1 MNLNVCMLTNNACYK
16 VGRKITPKGVMVHST
31 GANNPN
37 LKRYVGPDDG
47 KLGYN
52 QYGNHWNQ
60 DKPDG
65 REVCAHA
72 FIGKLADGSVA
83 TYQTLPWDARGWHCG
98 KGSKGSANDTHISFE
113 ICEDALTDSEYFSQ
127 VYREAVELCAYLC
140 DMYEFDP
147 MADGVVICHSEG
159 AARGIASNHS
169 DVMHWFPKFGKNMDI
184 FRADVKAAME
194 GTTPAP
200 SPAPNTAYQVG
211 DVVTLSSYYAASTDP
226 IEKAV
231 IPSEWKVGTIT
242 RIIPD
247 RRNPYLV
254 DGLGWCN
261 DGDIRGKGEVN
272 SGGGPS
278 GGKQYGPNPSLVWDY
293 QYDAQVEELQRILND
308 KGHSLS
314 VDGKAGDKTYQ
325 AAAQHS
331 IRGGESGPLCKWVQ
345 QRLNSM
351 GFSCGS
357 ADGIAGNKTMKAIAK
372 FQEANGVG
380 VGYLG
385 GTDWYYLLIG

>member
-1 MNLNVCMLTNNACYK
+1 MYVYLQTMPAIRRA
-16 VGRKITPKGVMVHST
+16 GRSRRKGSWYSST

-83 TYQTLPWDARGWHCG
+83 TYQTLPWDTRGWHCG

-113 ICEDALTDSEYFSQ
+113 ICEDDLTNSEYFSQ
-127 VYREAVELCAYLC
+127 VYQEAVEFCAYLC
-140 DMYEFDP
+140 DMYGFDP

-159 AARGIASNHS
+159 AARGIASNHG

-184 FRADVKAAME
+184 FRADVKAAMG
-194 GTTPAP
+194 GTTPAL
-200 SPAPNTAYQVG
+200 SPDTGYQVG

-226 IEKAV
+226 VEKAV
-231 IPSEWKVGTIT
+231 IPSEWKTGTIT
-242 RIIPD
+242 RIIPG

-261 DGDIRGKGEVN
+261 DGDIRGKVEVN
-272 SGGGPS
+272 PGSGS
-278 GGKQYGPNPSLVWDY
+278 SSGKQYGSNPSLVWDY
-293 QYDAQVEELQRILND
+293 QYDSQVAELQKILNN

-314 VDGKAGDKTYQ
+314 VDGKAGNRTYQ
-325 AAAQHS
+325 AATQHS
-331 IRGGESGPLCKWVQ
+331 IQGSESGPLCKWVQ
-345 QRLNSM
+345 QRLNSL
-351 GFSCGS
+351 GYSCGS

-385 GTDWYYLLIG
+385 GTDWYYLLA

>member
-16 VGRKITPKGVMVHST
+16 AGRKITPKGVMVHST

-83 TYQTLPWDARGWHCG
+83 TYQTLPWDTRGWHCG

-113 ICEDALTDSEYFSQ
+113 ICKDDLTNSEYFSQ
-127 VYREAVELCAYLC
+127 VYQEAVEFCAYLC
-140 DMYEFDP
+140 DMYGFDP

-159 AARGIASNHS
+159 AARGIASNHG

-184 FRADVKAAME
+184 FRADVKAAMG

-200 SPAPNTAYQVG
+200 SPDTGYQVG

-226 IEKAV
+226 VEKAV
-231 IPSEWKVGTIT
+231 IPSEWKTGTIT
-242 RIIPD
+242 RIIPG

-254 DGLGWCN
+254 DGLRWCN
-261 DGDIRGKGEVN
+261 DGDIRGKVEVN
-272 SGGGPS
+272 PGSGS
-278 GGKQYGPNPSLVWDY
+278 SSGKQYGSNPSLVWDY
-293 QYDAQVEELQRILND
+293 QYDSQVAELQKILNN

-314 VDGKAGDKTYQ
+314 VDGKAGDRTYQ
-325 AAAQHS
+325 AATQHS
-331 IRGGESGPLCKWVQ
+331 IRGSESGPLCKWVQ
-345 QRLNSM
+345 QRLNSL
-351 GFSCGS
+351 GYSCGS

-385 GTDWYYLLIG
+385 GTDWYYLLA